1 VKVHDVHSR
10 EIAAAPERVGEL
22 LDGLGGE
29 GDRLWPGERWPTT
42 PFELDGP
49 LAVGTPSR
57 QGQIR
62 QVVEEYEPGRR
73 IVFRFAPGLG
83 LVGSHRLEVEPL
95 ARARTRLAHT
105 LHCRVEPR
113 LIALYPILIRQHDA
127 LVEDLLDRAELLA
140 TGRLSRP
147 AARWPLAVR
156 VANAIELRLQRL
168 EGGGPRRRA
177 TSAAA

>member
-73 IVFRFAPGLG
+73 IVLRFAPGLG
-83 LVGSHRLEVEPL
+83 LVGRSSRSL
-95 ARARTRLAHT
+95 ALALGWPTRST
-105 LHCRVEPR
+105 
-113 LIALYPILIRQHDA
+113 
-127 LVEDLLDRAELLA
+127 
-140 TGRLSRP
+140 
-147 AARWPLAVR
+147 AASNR
-156 VANAIELRLQRL
+156 
-168 EGGGPRRRA
+168 G
-177 TSAAA
+177 